1 MTERPDDAFEDRL
14 RAILRAEADSV
25 DPSPEA
31 LTAIRA
37 RTQRTSR
44 LWALLAPSW
53 LRPSLAVGAAALI
66 AASVLLGTPQV
77 RDQILPQSLT
87 APTDDG
93 GGGAERPG
101 GDSGDD
107 DRVES
112 EPTDRP
118 SAEAPPA
125 EGANPSTDGLAP
137 EASADPATP
146 YGPAQACPPTGS
158 STTAPPAPSASP
170 GASGSSVPAPPEC
183 EEPTDP
189 APEPGG
195 DPGDTGTPGDGST
208 TQPEQP
214 GGGDAGGGGGEEPPT
229 TPPNSSG
236 EADPAAALQT
246 H

>member
-25 DPSPEA
+25 APSPEA

-37 RTQRTSR
+37 RTQRNSR
-44 LWALLAPSW
+44 FWALFTPSW

-66 AASVLLGTPQV
+66 AGSVLLGTPQV

-87 APTDDG
+87 SPAGEG

-101 GDSGDD
+101 GDPGDD
-107 DRVES
+107 DLVES

-118 SAEAPPA
+118 SAGDPPS
-125 EGANPSTDGLAP
+125 EGSEPSTDALAP

-146 YGPAQACPPTGS
+146 YGPAQACPPDGS
-158 STTAPPAPSASP
+158 STAPPVTP
-170 GASGSSVPAPPEC
+170 SGSPEEPDSAAPAPAEC
-183 EEPTDP
+183 DEPADP

-195 DPGDTGTPGDGST
+195 PGGDPGSPDDST
-208 TQPEQP
+208 TPPAPP
-214 GGGDAGGGGGEEPPT
+214 GGGDAGGDGEQPST
-229 TPPNSSG
+229 TPPSSSG
-236 EADPAAALQT
+236 EAGTDPVLET